1 MGLKNP
7 GNNREFSQSV
17 ETEVLKSARLQS
29 LVQESP
35 MNYIPKKFLQLLC
48 DSLVLRV
55 VVLLLVFLL
64 NEQSGAGA
72 AGASFKFVF
81 VLGGILRDAGRILE
95 TPIGIN

>member
-1 MGLKNP
+1 
-7 GNNREFSQSV
+7 
-17 ETEVLKSARLQS
+17 
-29 LVQESP
+29 
-35 MNYIPKKFLQLLC
+35 MNYIPKNFLQLLC

-95 TPIGIN
+95 TPIGINQQHPRQSENERKRDIPKPDSSPAHCG